1 MQHNRIYTFPLNN
14 HRWAVNFSL
23 NLATKLATIM
33 NSYAYKYINKNSILT

>member
-1 MQHNRIYTFPLNN
+1 MQHNRICTFSFN

-33 NSYAYKYINKNSILT
+33 NFYAYKYINKNSILS